1 MGEGDP
7 HLNYIRDKEKREVDF
22 VLSEKGKA
30 FCLIECKTGEETL
43 SPNLLYFQKKLS
55 VPVAVQIL
63 HKTGVCKRLRT
74 EGLTQ
79 WIISADRWLAFLP

>member
-1 MGEGDP
+1 
-7 HLNYIRDKEKREVDF
+7 VDF

-30 FCLIECKTGEETL
+30 FCLIECKRGEETL
-43 SPNLLYFQKKLS
+43 SPDFLYFQKKLS
-55 VPVAVQIL
+55 VPVAVQML

-79 WIISADRWLAFLP
+79 WVISADRWLTVLP